1 MGLRFYKKVKLIPGV
16 KLNISKS
23 GVSVSVG
30 VPGVSVTTGKKG
42 TYFNAGLPGT
52 GLSYRTRID
61 GVSKPV
67 NPPSNSNVELFSKAN
82 SVLSKPVL
90 KALKSVSVEELTSE
104 GMRGLKNE
112 INNVQRERSNI
123 RAEQMSAERRCDRL
137 QADLHRIARNP
148 FSRLFQKRQLEQ
160 IKLDIEE
167 TEAQANILSNRLSD
181 TTLTFTFDLDEQV
194 ESALE
199 TLDLAFGALTYVSHA
214 WSTHFFDFIDQHQTR
229 SSADAKV
236 NRKKGIV
243 RSKSPEFIKTQWT
256 PLHFHGSGNVGVYI
270 LPSFILFE
278 NMARSYAVAD
288 VLELQVRF
296 RPFHFIEESLIP
308 DDAEAVGYTWLRV
321 NKDGGPDRRFSHNP
335 KLPIMEYGIISFHTD
350 TGFREE
356 FMISDV
362 TAAQRF
368 VSAFDS
374 YKSLLS
380 TATVE
385 VAVKDTPYD

>member
-30 VPGVSVTTGKKG
+30 VPGASVTTGKKG
-42 TYFNAGLPGT
+42 TYLNAGLPGT
-52 GLSYRTRID
+52 GLSYRMRID

-82 SVLSKPVL
+82 SVLSKPAS
-90 KALKSVSVEELTSE
+90 KILKSLSIDELTSE
-104 GMRGLKNE
+104 SMRGLKNE
-112 INNVQRERSNI
+112 IDNVQRERSNI
-123 RAEQMSAERRCDRL
+123 CAEQMSAKRRRDRL
-137 QADLHRIARNP
+137 QADLRRITRNP
-148 FSRLFQKRQLEQ
+148 FRRLFQKIQLEQ
-160 IKLDIEE
+160 IKLDIEKSE
-167 TEAQANILSNRLSD
+167 IQANILSNRLSD
-181 TTLTFTFDLDEQV
+181 TMLTFAFDLDEQI
-194 ESALE
+194 ESAFE
-199 TLDLAFGALTYVSHA
+199 TLDLAFEALTYVSHA
-214 WSTHFFDFIDQHQTR
+214 WSIHSFNFVDQYQTR

-236 NRKKGIV
+236 DRKKGTI
-243 RSKSPEFIKTQWT
+243 RSKSPEFVKTQWT
-256 PLHFHGSGNVGVYI
+256 PLHFRGSGDVCVCI

-296 RPFHFIEESLIP
+296 RPFQFIEESLLP
-308 DDAEAVGYTWLRV
+308 DDAEVIGHTWLHV

-335 KLPIMEYGIISFHTD
+335 KLPIVEYGIISFRTD

-356 FMISDV
+356 FMISDI

-368 VSAFDS
+368 VNVFNS

-380 TATVE
+380 TATLD
-385 VAVKDTPYD
+385 VAIKDTQNG